1 MTLTLSLFLS
11 VFLYLQPIFGDE
23 VKMDS
28 IDPVISAIDGG
39 SSGDLAKF
47 FDTSISLNVNGQQG
61 EYSKNQ
67 AEIVIKDFFKKNPSL
82 GFKVV
87 FRSETNSS
95 LISYIGD
102 YQSTES
108 SYKVFIRVSQQGENL
123 KIYSLDFVKA

>member
-1 MTLTLSLFLS
+1 MTFILSLFLS
-11 VFLYLQPIFGDE
+11 VFLSFQPIFGNEGE
-23 VKMDS
+23 VDS

-47 FDTSISLNVNGQQG
+47 FDSSISLNVNGQQG
-61 EYSKNQ
+61 DYSKNQ
-67 AEIVIKDFFKKNPSL
+67 AEIVIRDFFKKNPSM

-87 FRSETNSS
+87 FRNETNPS

-102 YQSTES
+102 YQSTADS
-108 SYKVFIRVSQQGENL
+108 FKVFIRVSQQGENL

>member
-87 FRSETNSS
+87 FRSETNPS